1 MWDFESYLVEHFLSS
16 IKVLQIFW
24 LILGARSSSITSE
37 SKMNMGGGKKKS
49 ALNPW
54 SSPGTLVITS

>member
-37 SKMNMGGGKKKS
+37 SKMNMGGGKKNQ
-49 ALNPW
+49 L
-54 SSPGTLVITS
+54 